1 MLADFSF
8 GNRMDDDLGEHEAIV
23 CNRDYGKSCRSRGRR
38 TQTESFNF
46 LDSLL
51 LSVPGVQTA
60 NPSFSLGYDKVYEV
74 ELSC

>member
-8 GNRMDDDLGEHEAIV
+8 GNRMDDDLGEAIV

-46 LDSLL
+46 LDSLML

>member
-8 GNRMDDDLGEHEAIV
+8 GNRMDDELDDAIV

-51 LSVPGVQTA
+51 SVPGVQTA